1 MQKPYSEEICQ
12 NYKIDFEKLKKTLQD
27 IDENSDELK
36 TLSQKTNVKI
46 DTLLDYKNGKIELD
60 NMPITLFGALTNNP
74 KRAAGI
80 TAELRLILM
89 LSNIEKTAKQTGLNK
104 DDLNHYKKDF
114 NSLFYVSLKDALNI
128 LENRVFEEITMD
140 IQEQYNSIIVNE
152 TYRQELLEKMGFKTD
167 YKKQSLNDFYAEL
180 FLFFSSND
188 FMLRDED
195 EKPVYID
202 VGYFETFLNFASNL
216 RLNID
221 ISTFLELLTERN
233 ISLIF
238 TKEDGKDYS
247 KLDDMDVI
255 INDFDTDFLRLNT
268 MTIGDKIIWS
278 PQLFDTDNHQLTYKG
293 KYLDDCDTF
302 DTDSIITVSY
312 LEKDFSDKLTQ
323 NIKAIKD
330 SLNINEL
337 TVRLALKDEEP
348 FRLILDVLKGVKI
361 TNFIEEIQAAI
372 SEKNKYALLDMNK
385 ILNGTK
391 KDIDMMFELVN
402 ISFVN
407 VNSKNAR
414 NVLEGYIKE
423 NIRNTFMV
431 LQDYRQ
437 LNQI

>member
-12 NYKIDFEKLKKTLQD
+12 NYKIDFEKLKKTLQN
-27 IDENSDELK
+27 INENSDELE

-74 KRAAGI
+74 KRVAGI

-89 LSNIEKTAKQTGLNK
+89 LSDIEKTAKQTDLNK

-202 VGYFETFLNFASNL
+202 VGYFKTFLNFASNL

-221 ISTFLELLTERN
+221 VSTFLELLTERN

-278 PQLFDTDNHQLTYKG
+278 PQFFDTDNHQLTYKG

-372 SEKNKYALLDMNK
+372 SEKDKYALLDMNK

>member
-27 IDENSDELK
+27 IDENSDELE

-60 NMPITLFGALTNNP
+60 NMPITLFGALTNEP
-74 KRAAGI
+74 KRAARI

-104 DDLNHYKKDF
+104 DNLNHYKKDF

-128 LENRVFEEITMD
+128 LENRIFEEITMD

-221 ISTFLELLTERN
+221 VSTFLELLTERN

-238 TKEDGKDYS
+238 TKKEGKNYS

-268 MTIGDKIIWS
+268 MTIDDKIIWS

-302 DTDSIITVSY
+302 DTNSIITVSY

-372 SEKNKYALLDMNK
+372 SEKDKYALLDMNK

>member
-12 NYKIDFEKLKKTLQD
+12 NYKIDFEKLKKTLQN
-27 IDENSDELK
+27 IDENSDELE

-60 NMPITLFGALTNNP
+60 NMPITLFGALTNEP
-74 KRAAGI
+74 KRASGI

-89 LSNIEKTAKQTGLNK
+89 LSDIEKTAKQTGLNEN
-104 DDLNHYKKDF
+104 DLNRYKKDF
-114 NSLFYVSLKDALNI
+114 NSLFSVPLKDALNI
-128 LENRVFEEITMD
+128 LNNVVFEELTMD

-152 TYRQELLEKMGFKTD
+152 TYRQELLEKMGFKTN

-202 VGYFETFLNFASNL
+202 VGYFETFLDFASNL

-221 ISTFLELLTERN
+221 VSTLLELLTERN

-238 TKEDGKDYS
+238 TKEEGKGYS
-247 KLDDMDVI
+247 KLDDMDAI

-293 KYLDDCDTF
+293 KYLDNCDTF
-302 DTDSIITVSY
+302 DTNSIITVSY
-312 LEKDFSDKLTQ
+312 LEKDFSDRLTQ
-323 NIKAIKD
+323 NIKTIKD

-372 SEKNKYALLDMNK
+372 SEKDKYALLDMNK

>member
-12 NYKIDFEKLKKTLQD
+12 NYKIDFEKLKKTLQN
-27 IDENSDELK
+27 IDENSDELE
-36 TLSQKTNVKI
+36 TLSQKTNAKI

-74 KRAAGI
+74 KRASGI

-89 LSNIEKTAKQTGLNK
+89 LSDIEKTAKQTGLNK

-128 LENRVFEEITMD
+128 LENRIFEEITMD
-140 IQEQYNSIIVNE
+140 IQEQYSSIIVNE
-152 TYRQELLEKMGFKTD
+152 TYRQELLEKIGFKTD

-188 FMLRDED
+188 FMLRDEN

-202 VGYFETFLNFASNL
+202 VGYFETFLNFANDL

-221 ISTFLELLTERN
+221 ISTLLELLTERN

-238 TKEDGKDYS
+238 TKEEGKDYS
-247 KLDDMDVI
+247 ILDDMDAI

-268 MTIGDKIIWS
+268 ITIDDNIIWS
-278 PQLFDTDNHQLTYKG
+278 PQLFDTDNHKLTYKG
-293 KYLDDCDTF
+293 KYLDNCDTF

-312 LEKDFSDKLTQ
+312 LEKDFSDRLTQ

-372 SEKNKYALLDMNK
+372 SEKDKYALLDMNK

>member
-1 MQKPYSEEICQ
+1 MG
-12 NYKIDFEKLKKTLQD
+12 T
-27 IDENSDELK
+27 
-36 TLSQKTNVKI
+36 
-46 DTLLDYKNGKIELD
+46 
-60 NMPITLFGALTNNP
+60 LTNNP

-89 LSNIEKTAKQTGLNK
+89 LSDIEKTAKQTGLNK

-221 ISTFLELLTERN
+221 VSTFLELLTERN

-255 INDFDTDFLRLNT
+255 INDFDTDFLR
-268 MTIGDKIIWS
+268 IKHC
-278 PQLFDTDNHQLTYKG
+278 DN
-293 KYLDDCDTF
+293 
-302 DTDSIITVSY
+302 
-312 LEKDFSDKLTQ
+312 
-323 NIKAIKD
+323 
-330 SLNINEL
+330 
-337 TVRLALKDEEP
+337 
-348 FRLILDVLKGVKI
+348 
-361 TNFIEEIQAAI
+361 
-372 SEKNKYALLDMNK
+372 
-385 ILNGTK
+385 
-391 KDIDMMFELVN
+391 
-402 ISFVN
+402 
-407 VNSKNAR
+407 
-414 NVLEGYIKE
+414 
-423 NIRNTFMV
+423 
-431 LQDYRQ
+431 RQ
-437 LNQI
+437 

>member
-1 MQKPYSEEICQ
+1 MQKSYSEEICQ

-36 TLSQKTNVKI
+36 TLSQETNIKI

-60 NMPITLFGALTNNP
+60 NMPITLFGALTNEP
-74 KRAAGI
+74 KFATILAH
-80 TAELRLILM
+80 ELGLALM
-89 LSNIEKTAKQTGLNK
+89 LSDIEKTAKQTGVNENA
-104 DDLNHYKKDF
+104 LNHYKKDF
-114 NSLFYVSLKDALNI
+114 NSLFSISLKDALNV
-128 LENRVFEEITMD
+128 LDNAVFEEITMD
-140 IQEQYNSIIVNE
+140 IQEQYSSIIVNE
-152 TYRQELLEKMGFKTD
+152 TYRQELLEKIGFKTD

-202 VGYFETFLNFASNL
+202 VGYFETFLNFANDL

-221 ISTFLELLTERN
+221 ISTLLELLTERN

-238 TKEDGKDYS
+238 TKEEGKDYS
-247 KLDDMDVI
+247 ILDDMDAI

-268 MTIGDKIIWS
+268 ITIDDNIIWN
-278 PQLFDTDNHQLTYKG
+278 PQLFDTDDHKLTYKG
-293 KYLDDCDTF
+293 KYLDDCATF

-312 LEKDFSDKLTQ
+312 LEKDFSNRLTQ

-337 TVRLALKDEEP
+337 TLRLALKDEEP

-361 TNFIEEIQAAI
+361 ANFIEEIQEAV
-372 SEKNKYALLDMNK
+372 SEKDKYSLLDMNK

-391 KDIDMMFELVN
+391 KEIDMMFELVSMN
-402 ISFVN
+402 VIN
-407 VNSKNAR
+407 VNSKDAK

>member
-12 NYKIDFEKLKKTLQD
+12 NYKIDFEKLKKTLQN

-46 DTLLDYKNGKIELD
+46 DTLLDYKNSKIELD
-60 NMPITLFGALTNNP
+60 NMPITLFGTLTNEP
-74 KRAAGI
+74 KRAAKI

-89 LSNIEKTAKQTGLNK
+89 LSDIEKTAKQTGLNK

-140 IQEQYNSIIVNE
+140 MQEQYNSIIVNE

-221 ISTFLELLTERN
+221 VSTFLELLTERN

-247 KLDDMDVI
+247 KLNDMDVI
-255 INDFDTDFLRLNT
+255 INDFDIDFLRLNT
-268 MTIGDKIIWS
+268 VTIDDKIIWS
-278 PQLFDTDNHQLTYKG
+278 PQLFDTDDHKLTYKG

-312 LEKDFSDKLTQ
+312 LEKDFSDRLTQ
-323 NIKAIKD
+323 NIKAIKN

-348 FRLILDVLKGVKI
+348 FRLILDILKGVKI
-361 TNFIEEIQAAI
+361 TNFIEEIQATI
-372 SEKNKYALLDMNK
+372 SEKDKYALLDMNK

-407 VNSKNAR
+407 INSKNAR